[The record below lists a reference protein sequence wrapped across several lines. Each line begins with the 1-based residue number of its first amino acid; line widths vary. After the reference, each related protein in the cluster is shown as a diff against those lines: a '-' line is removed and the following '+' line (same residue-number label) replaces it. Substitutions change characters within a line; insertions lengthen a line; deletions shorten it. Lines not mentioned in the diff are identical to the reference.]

1 VLNCTSGMRWQAVP
15 RPLALAAVAYA
26 LLRACTPD
34 VRVAT
39 AAPADLAPVACDM
52 GDDRRD
58 LWGAVERFK
67 FGRTYAP
74 ATVGVVVVGAEG
86 SGSKL
91 AALAVARAV
100 EAARRSESEW
110 VNTTCEGSA
119 GVWAAW
125 DGHGVHANYCTGTVV
140 VHRSLP
146 HGACFPPRRKRPA
159 SRTRPAKTSN
169 LSISVDSADFWT
181 SRLLSSNSF
190 QRAVVEIMRVRTRRV
205 GFVSG
210 PGFPDV
216 GRLVRDVASFG
227 FATSLVLCARDGRS
241 ALRSKVRAH
250 QRRAAVARDEH
261 ALATAALQRLLEDP
275 PAPAYVFAYEAYA
288 ALGSAYLRPLLAFLK
303 LPLVAGGDS
312 LATRDGNA
320 DWQAPRRPAD
330 WLRDAAVAAVAGRPP
345 AYRRAGGGEL

>member
-1 VLNCTSGMRWQAVP
+1 MSMRLVL
-15 RPLALAAVAYA
+15 
-26 LLRACTPD
+26 D
-34 VRVAT
+34 
-39 AAPADLAPVACDM
+39 
-52 GDDRRD
+52 
-58 LWGAVERFK
+58 
-67 FGRTYAP
+67 
-74 ATVGVVVVGAEG
+74 
-86 SGSKL
+86 
-91 AALAVARAV
+91 
-100 EAARRSESEW
+100 ESF
-110 VNTTCEGSA
+110 S
-119 GVWAAW
+119 
-125 DGHGVHANYCTGTVV
+125 
-140 VHRSLP
+140 
-146 HGACFPPRRKRPA
+146 
-159 SRTRPAKTSN
+159 
-169 LSISVDSADFWT
+169 
-181 SRLLSSNSF
+181 
-190 QRAVVEIMRVRTRRV
+190 VVELFPESRCRNHSSMLDM
-205 GFVSG
+205 FVSG

-320 DWQAPRRPAD
+320 DWQAPRRPSD

>member
-1 VLNCTSGMRWQAVP
+1 MRWQAVP

-67 FGRTYAP
+67 FGQTYAP

-146 HGACFPPRRKRPA
+146 HGACFPPCRKRPA
-159 SRTRPAKTSN
+159 SRTRLAELRTS
-169 LSISVDSADFWT
+169 
-181 SRLLSSNSF
+181 
-190 QRAVVEIMRVRTRRV
+190 
-205 GFVSG
+205 
-210 PGFPDV
+210 P
-216 GRLVRDVASFG
+216 
-227 FATSLVLCARDGRS
+227 SLT
-241 ALRSKVRAH
+241 H
-250 QRRAAVARDEH
+250 
-261 ALATAALQRLLEDP
+261 
-275 PAPAYVFAYEAYA
+275 
-288 ALGSAYLRPLLAFLK
+288 
-303 LPLVAGGDS
+303 
-312 LATRDGNA
+312 
-320 DWQAPRRPAD
+320 
-330 WLRDAAVAAVAGRPP
+330 
-345 AYRRAGGGEL
+345 

>member
-1 VLNCTSGMRWQAVP
+1 MRWQAVP

-67 FGRTYAP
+67 FGQTYAP

-100 EAARRSESEW
+100 EASRRSESEW

-146 HGACFPPRRKRPA
+146 HGACFPPCRKRPA
-159 SRTRPAKTSN
+159 TRTRPAKTSN
-169 LSISVDSADFWT
+169 LSISVT
-181 SRLLSSNSF
+181 SMSMRLVFGRVVCSRRTLPREPWSKSF
-190 QRAVVEIMRVRTRRV
+190 VLDM
-205 GFVSG
+205 FVSG

-261 ALATAALQRLLEDP
+261 ALATAALQKLLEDP

-303 LPLVAGGDS
+303 LPFVADGAS